1 MSLPPSPRPDPAFL
15 ALQAALAG
23 RFSLE
28 REIGR
33 GGMGIV
39 FLARDVLL
47 ERQVAIKL
55 LAPSLGARESMR
67 RRFLREARTAA
78 QCFHPHIVPIHEV
91 AESGELAWFVMAYV
105 QGETLADRLRRSGP
119 LAPDLVQ
126 RIGREVG
133 WALGYAHERG
143 VVHRDVKPENILIE
157 KDTGRALIA
166 DFGIAQQLH
175 GPEVSGEVAGTARFM
190 APEQALGDTLD
201 GRADLYALG
210 VTLYLAATGR
220 YPVDGQSAMAIVAQQ
235 AVSRPPAVRGFA
247 PQLPAALADAIDQ
260 CLAPM
265 AGERFATAA
274 HFVAALDREPPV
286 REEPP
291 TLRETRHAAQSSATL
306 LDWTVTLGV
315 VGVFLIAGEA
325 PGSLSRGI
333 MRAIVESVLVFAA
346 VATTV
351 RSAELPLLV
360 RRALREGN
368 APDDVAQALAA
379 PPAAPV
385 RTTPALQAGGL
396 LLLGAALAFAQGTMD
411 SLELPAAIE
420 WLGALA
426 TWLAPPV
433 LVQRGLA
440 GLRRSTGLEA
450 WLQRRLREPVAK
462 WITARLA
469 PAQLAVP
476 AVPASAPTEWQLGNE
491 ASAILARLG
500 QETRAQ
506 LAALPAATAALAQEA
521 AALRSRAH
529 HLSDEMRALR
539 HDPALRPDARARQV
553 AALDAER
560 LEVQAR
566 LGTTVAALESIRLDL
581 LRLESESLAPG
592 NLTEHLAVV
601 QELHRRV
608 EAASDVER
616 VLRAPAHLPPE
627 PTPV

>member
-1 MSLPPSPRPDPAFL
+1 
-15 ALQAALAG
+15 
-23 RFSLE
+23 
-28 REIGR
+28 
-33 GGMGIV
+33 MGIV

-55 LAPSLGARESMR
+55 LAPTLGAREAMR

-105 QGETLADRLRRSGP
+105 QGETLADRLRRGGP
-119 LAPDLVQ
+119 LAPETVQ

-166 DFGIAQQLH
+166 DFGIAQQVQ

-190 APEQALGDTLD
+190 APEQALGDALD

-235 AVSRPPAVRGFA
+235 AVSRPPAVRNFA

-265 AGERFATAA
+265 ATERFATAA
-274 HFVAALDREPPV
+274 HFVAALDREPPA
-286 REEPP
+286 RDEHP

-306 LDWTVTLGV
+306 LDWSVTLSL
-315 VGVFLIAGEA
+315 VGVFLILGEEA
-325 PGSLSRGI
+325 GSLSRGI
-333 MRAIVESVLVFAA
+333 MKAIVESVLVFAA

-351 RSAELPLLV
+351 RAAELPLIV

-379 PPAAPV
+379 AAVPPTRAI
-385 RTTPALQAGGL
+385 PALQAGGL

-411 SLELPAAIE
+411 SLALPTVIE

-440 GLRRSTGLEA
+440 GLRRSTGLGA
-450 WLQRRLREPVAK
+450 WLQRNLRLPAAR
-462 WITARLA
+462 WLTARLTPTNVAA
-469 PAQLAVP
+469 PSL
-476 AVPASAPTEWQLGNE
+476 PASAPTEWQLGNE
-491 ASAILARLG
+491 AGAILARLG
-500 QETRAQ
+500 RDTQTQ

-521 AALRSRAH
+521 AALRARAH

-539 HDPALRPDARARQV
+539 HDTALRPDARTRQV

-560 LEVQAR
+560 QQVQAR
-566 LGTTVAALESIRLDL
+566 LGTAVAALESIRLDL
-581 LRLESESLAPG
+581 LRLESEALTPG
-592 NLTEHLAVV
+592 NLTEQLAVV
-601 QELHRRV
+601 QDLHRRV
-608 EAASDVER
+608 EAMSDVER
-616 VLRAPAHLPPE
+616 ALLPLRPE
-627 PTPV
+627 PTPA

>member
-1 MSLPPSPRPDPAFL
+1 VSLSPSPRPDPAFL
-15 ALQAALAG
+15 ALQTALAG

-55 LAPSLGARESMR
+55 LAPTLGAREAMR

-119 LAPDLVQ
+119 LPPDLVQ

-166 DFGIAQQLH
+166 DFGIAQQLR
-175 GPEVSGEVAGTARFM
+175 GPDVSGEVAGTTRFM
-190 APEQALGDTLD
+190 APEQALGDALD

-235 AVSRPPAVRGFA
+235 AVSRPPAVRTLA

-265 AGERFATAA
+265 ATERFATAA
-274 HFVAALDREPPV
+274 HFVAALDREPPA
-286 REEPP
+286 RDEHP

-306 LDWTVTLGV
+306 LDWSVTLAL
-315 VGVFLIAGEA
+315 VGFFLVLGEET
-325 PGSLSRGI
+325 GSLSRSI
-333 MRAIVESVLVFAA
+333 MKAIVESVLVFAA

-360 RRALREGN
+360 RRALREGH
-368 APDDVAQALAA
+368 APDDVAQAIAA
-379 PPAAPV
+379 PAVPPTRAISAMH
-385 RTTPALQAGGL
+385 AGGL

-411 SLELPAAIE
+411 SLALPTVIE
-420 WLGALA
+420 WFGALA

-440 GLRRSTGLEA
+440 GLRRSTGLGA
-450 WLQRRLREPVAK
+450 WLQRHLRLPAAR
-462 WITARLA
+462 WLTARLTPANVVA
-469 PAQLAVP
+469 PSIP
-476 AVPASAPTEWQLGNE
+476 ATAPTEWQLGNE
-491 ASAILARLG
+491 AGAILARLG
-500 QETRAQ
+500 RDTRTQ

-521 AALRSRAH
+521 AALRARAH

-539 HDPALRPDARARQV
+539 HDTALRPDARARQV

-560 LEVQAR
+560 QQVQAR
-566 LGTTVAALESIRLDL
+566 LGTAVAALESIRLDL
-581 LRLESESLAPG
+581 LRLESEALTPG
-592 NLTEHLAVV
+592 NLTEQLAVV

-608 EAASDVER
+608 EAMSDVER
-616 VLRAPAHLPPE
+616 ALLPLRPE
-627 PTPV
+627 PTPA

>member
-1 MSLPPSPRPDPAFL
+1 MSLPTALRPDPAFL

-47 ERQVAIKL
+47 ERPVAIKL
-55 LAPSLGARESMR
+55 LAPTLGAREAMR

-119 LAPDLVQ
+119 FPPEMVQ

-157 KDTGRALIA
+157 RDTGRALIA
-166 DFGIAQQLH
+166 DFGIAQQVH
-175 GPEVSGEVAGTARFM
+175 GPDVSGEVAGTARFM

-235 AVSRPPAVRGFA
+235 SVSRPPAVRTFA
-247 PQLPAALADAIDQ
+247 PQLPSTLADAIDQ

-274 HFVAALDREPPV
+274 HFVSALDREPPA
-286 REEPP
+286 REEHP
-291 TLRETRHAAQSSATL
+291 TLRETRQAAQSSATL
-306 LDWTVTLGV
+306 LDWTLTLSL
-315 VGVFLIAGEA
+315 VGFFLILGEEA
-325 PGSLSRGI
+325 GSLSRG
-333 MRAIVESVLVFAA
+333 MMKAVVESVLVFAS
-346 VATTV
+346 VATAV

-368 APDDVAQALAA
+368 AREDVAQALATPA
-379 PPAAPV
+379 PPPV
-385 RTTPALQAGGL
+385 RATPALQAAAL
-396 LLLGAALAFAQGTMD
+396 LVVGAALAYAQGTMD
-411 SLELPAAIE
+411 SLAMPKVIE
-420 WLGALA
+420 WLTALA

-433 LVQRGLA
+433 LMQRGLA
-440 GLRRSTGLEA
+440 GLRRSTGLGA
-450 WLQRRLREPVAK
+450 WLQRALRLPAAR
-462 WITARLA
+462 WLTARLA
-469 PAQLAVP
+469 PANMP
-476 AVPASAPTEWQLGNE
+476 APSLPASAPTEWQLGNE
-491 ASAILARLG
+491 AGAILARLG
-500 QETRAQ
+500 PDTQVQ
-506 LAALPAATAALAQEA
+506 LAALPAATVALAEEA
-521 AALRSRAH
+521 AALRARAH

-539 HDPALRPDARARQV
+539 HDTALRPDARTRQV

-560 LEVQAR
+560 QQVQAR

-581 LRLESESLAPG
+581 LRLESEALAPG
-592 NLTEHLAVV
+592 NLTEQLAVV
-601 QELHRRV
+601 QDLHRRV
-608 EAASDVER
+608 EAMRDVER
-616 VLRAPAHLPPE
+616 ALLPLRPE
-627 PTPV
+627 PTPA

>member
-1 MSLPPSPRPDPAFL
+1 VSLPPAPRPDPAFL

-39 FLARDVLL
+39 YLARDVLL
-47 ERQVAIKL
+47 ERPVAIKL
-55 LAPSLGARESMR
+55 LAPTLGAREAMR

-119 LAPDLVQ
+119 LPPDLVQ

-166 DFGIAQQLH
+166 DFGIAQQVH

-235 AVSRPPAVRGFA
+235 AVSRPPAVRTFA
-247 PQLPAALADAIDQ
+247 PQLPSALADAIDQ

-274 HFVAALDREPPV
+274 HFVSALDREPPA
-286 REEPP
+286 REEHP
-291 TLRETRHAAQSSATL
+291 TLRETRQAAQSSATL
-306 LDWTVTLGV
+306 LDWTLTLSL
-315 VGVFLIAGEA
+315 VGFFLILGEEA
-325 PGSLSRGI
+325 GSLSRGI
-333 MRAIVESVLVFAA
+333 MKAVVESVLVFAS
-346 VATTV
+346 VATVV

-368 APDDVAQALAA
+368 TQEDVAQALAT
-379 PPAAPV
+379 PAAPPV
-385 RTTPALQAGGL
+385 RATPALQAVAL
-396 LLLGAALAFAQGTMD
+396 LLVGAALAYAQGTMD
-411 SLELPAAIE
+411 SLAMPKVVEFLS
-420 WLGALA
+420 ALA

-440 GLRRSTGLEA
+440 GLRRSTGLGA
-450 WLQRRLREPVAK
+450 WLQRVVRVPAARWL
-462 WITARLA
+462 TARLA
-469 PAQLAVP
+469 PANVSAPSL
-476 AVPASAPTEWQLGNE
+476 PASAPTEWQLGNE
-491 ASAILARLG
+491 AGAILARLG
-500 QETRAQ
+500 PDTQVQ
-506 LAALPAATAALAQEA
+506 LAALPAATVALAEEA
-521 AALRSRAH
+521 AALRARAH

-539 HDPALRPDARARQV
+539 NDTALRPDARTRQV

-560 LEVQAR
+560 QRVQAR

-581 LRLESESLAPG
+581 LRLESEHAASG

-601 QELHRRV
+601 QDLHRRV
-608 EAASDVER
+608 EAMSDVER
-616 VLRAPAHLPPE
+616 ALRPRVPLKPE

>member
-1 MSLPPSPRPDPAFL
+1 MSLSPSPRPDPAFL

-47 ERQVAIKL
+47 ERPVAIKL
-55 LAPSLGARESMR
+55 LAPTLGAREAMR

-119 LAPDLVQ
+119 LPPDLVQ

-166 DFGIAQQLH
+166 DFGIAQQVH
-175 GPEVSGEVAGTARFM
+175 GPDVSGEVAGTARFM
-190 APEQALGDTLD
+190 APEQALGDALD

-235 AVSRPPAVRGFA
+235 AVSRPPAVRHFA

-265 AGERFATAA
+265 ATERFATAA
-274 HFVAALDREPPV
+274 HFVAALDREPPA
-286 REEPP
+286 RDEHP

-306 LDWTVTLGV
+306 LDWSVTLSL
-315 VGVFLIAGEA
+315 VGFFLILGEEA
-325 PGSLSRGI
+325 GSLSRGI

-379 PPAAPV
+379 PSVPPTRAI
-385 RTTPALQAGGL
+385 PALQAGSL

-411 SLELPAAIE
+411 SLELPTVIE
-420 WLGALA
+420 WFGALA

-440 GLRRSTGLEA
+440 GLRRSTGLGA
-450 WLQRRLREPVAK
+450 WLQRHVRLPAAR
-462 WITARLA
+462 WLTARLT
-469 PAQLAVP
+469 PANVVSPSVA
-476 AVPASAPTEWQLGNE
+476 ASAPTEWQLGNE
-491 ASAILARLG
+491 AGAILARLG
-500 QETRAQ
+500 QETQAQ

-521 AALRSRAH
+521 AALRARAH

-539 HDPALRPDARARQV
+539 HDTALRPDARTRQV
-553 AALDAER
+553 AAVDAER
-560 LEVQAR
+560 QQVQAR
-566 LGTTVAALESIRLDL
+566 LGTAVAALESIRLDL
-581 LRLESESLAPG
+581 LRLESEALTPG
-592 NLTEHLAVV
+592 NLTEQLAVV
-601 QELHRRV
+601 QDLHRRV
-608 EAASDVER
+608 EAMSDVER
-616 VLRAPAHLPPE
+616 ALRPLRPE
-627 PTPV
+627 PTPA